1 MSKEMEA
8 ARKFQLGSII
18 SGTLKT
24 EDLLHTFAE
33 ELRYRIVS
41 EGRKPPPSLGV
52 SQRNGHNTVGRQLL
66 TFIKASSFLSDA
78 SKWDITHQ
86 PESAHIKP
94 EYQELA
100 EQLVEALQDALN
112 EACPPLVYFGNTPD
126 DDTCFGFWLDHDA
139 LQEEL
144 SHGEATHNEDTK
156 YLPNFNVFVS
166 VSDLSNI
173 TIYDP
178 DRNELWSFVES

>member
-1 MSKEMEA
+1 MEA

-24 EDLLHTFAE
+24 EDLIYAFTE

-41 EGRKPPPSLGV
+41 EGRKPPPPLGV

-66 TFIKASSFLSDA
+66 IFIKAAHFLEDA
-78 SKWDITHQ
+78 SKWNITVQ
-86 PESAHIKP
+86 PESAHIKQ
-94 EYQELA
+94 EYQELTK
-100 EQLVEALQDALN
+100 QLVEALQDALN
-112 EACPPLVYFGNTPD
+112 EACPPLVYFGHTPE

-144 SHGEATHNEDTK
+144 SLGEATHNEDTK
-156 YLPNFNVFVS
+156 YLPRSNVFVC
-166 VSDLSNI
+166 VSDPSNI
-173 TIYDP
+173 TVYNP
-178 DRNELWSFVES
+178 DCNELWSCV